1 VIENI
6 SAEIIAELRELL
18 ARATPRPW
26 RARDGIVRDE
36 RGLGVA
42 ACYEPGYA
50 EHAGVEAGLRD
61 AALIAAMH
69 AALPAL
75 LAAAEQAQGLR
86 LALERDMKAWM
97 KTADDVQRDR
107 NQIAAERDAA
117 LSKLAEVKRE
127 NERLRK
133 QWDPC
138 DPCYTRTLE
147 REVERLRE
155 LIASAGDVIAELQ
168 YNINATEAGVCASI
182 NGQRWI
188 ESVPA
193 LATPPA
199 DDKKENG

>member
-1 VIENI
+1 MSNRQ
-6 SAEIIAELRELL
+6 ALRDKLRTEAASLPDCHTCSDGSCSSCFEELL
-18 ARATPRPW
+18 IR
-26 RARDGIVRDE
+26 E
-36 RGLGVA
+36 RERIYGDKNTL
-42 ACYEPGYA
+42 
-50 EHAGVEAGLRD
+50 
-61 AALIAAMH
+61 LIAVDM
-69 AALPAL
+69 LEEQL
-75 LAAAEQAQGLR
+75 RVRTEELAVANAKVS
-86 LALERDMKAWM
+86 ALERDMKAWM

-147 REVERLRE
+147 REVERLRAALRE
-155 LIASAGDVIAELQ
+155 IEAIKGFEYRHPDRPGEGHKVAFTFQARDIAR
-168 YNINATEAGVCASI
+168 C
-182 NGQRWI
+182 
-188 ESVPA
+188 A